1 MCFSSAY
8 KLIIIK
14 SLKIICEPTSGIF
27 CQLLENK
34 IANYALTTTEI
45 ISLLFFIKKEYVSTQ
60 IKNHTTT

>member
-60 IKNHTTT
+60 N